1 MMTEG
6 KLKKLSVAVSLVAL
20 ALAGCGENGSSGGGE
35 STGGSRSQIR
45 IVGSSTVYPFS
56 TSVAEQFVRNN
67 SGMKAPIIESTGTG
81 AGIKL
86 FCAGVGTQHPD
97 MVNASRRIKKS
108 EFEDCRKNGVNQII
122 ELPIGIDGLA
132 LIQGKNGR
140 QFQLTQADVYKALA
154 ATPFGKANTAKTW
167 KDVNPSLPA
176 VAIQVYG
183 PPPTSGTRDAFAE
196 LIMEKG
202 CESDPAMKALKE
214 SDKDKHKE
222 VCTKVREDGPYIEAT
237 ENDNLMV
244 QKVAGNPGAV
254 GVLGYS
260 FLEENAATVRGIPL
274 GGVMPTSQ
282 TIASFEYPGARPLFV
297 YVKGEHLSAI
307 QGIREFIAEF
317 AKGWARNGYLMRR
330 GLLPSPADEMG
341 AANQAAKDLK
351 PIAGDDLK

>member
-1 MMTEG
+1 MRHAAI
-6 KLKKLSVAVSLVAL
+6 AVTVTATLL
-20 ALAGCGENGSSGGGE
+20 LAGCGQENGSGGG
-35 STGGSRSQIR
+35 SSGARSQIR
-45 IVGSSTVYPFS
+45 IVGSSTVYPLS
-56 TSVAEQFVRNN
+56 SAVAEQFVRNN

-81 AGIKL
+81 AGFKL

-108 EFEDCRKNGVNQII
+108 EFEDCKKNGVNQII

-132 LIQGKNGR
+132 LIQGKNGPS
-140 QFQLTQADVYKALA
+140 FTLTPADVYKALA
-154 ATPFGKANTAKTW
+154 ATPFGKPNTAKTW

-176 VAIQVYG
+176 DPIQVYG

-196 LIMEKG
+196 LILEKG

-222 VCTKVREDGPYIEAT
+222 VCTKVREDGAFIEAS

-260 FLEENAATVRGIPL
+260 FLEENADKVRGIPIS
-274 GGVMPTSQ
+274 GVMPTAQ
-282 TIASFEYPGARPLFV
+282 TISSFEYPGARPLFV
-297 YVKGEHLSAI
+297 YVKGEHLAPI
-307 QGIREFIAEF
+307 QGIREFISEF
-317 AKGWARNGYLMRR
+317 AKGWGSGGYLTRR
-330 GLLPSPADEMG
+330 GLIPSPADKMG

-351 PIAGDDLK
+351 PMGGDDLK